1 MNLVALCLSFVA
13 ACDAPRKLELVS
25 PQERQV
31 FQRDQYGKAR
41 VVVAG
46 RCSDE
51 LKAIG
56 VTVYLADRT
65 SLAWRSLAL
74 TDVPGPL
81 HEFHGE
87 IEVPEGGWH
96 KLAIELR
103 QSHTYQEPV
112 GVDIGVGEVFVIAG
126 QSNSANFGEERFP
139 ALDDRVSAFDGKR
152 WSLAADPMPGVQDG
166 SQDGSPW
173 PLFGKLMRESLDVP
187 IGIAST
193 GFGGTTIGEWQPNTK
208 AKRGGYEFELYAGLR
223 DRVRALGDVRAI
235 LWHQGESDAER
246 NTTRDEYVARFEKL
260 ASQLDADTGAKHTWI
275 TARAT
280 FQPMTPP
287 ARMEIIRSAQTLLWE
302 RGLALRGPDTD
313 DMLGTLRHSTDHV
326 HFNRA
331 GLEEHARR
339 WHASV
344 IVLLK
349 SKTDAPAE
357 TKR

>member
-1 MNLVALCLSFVA
+1 MSLVALCLSFAA

-31 FQRDQYGKAR
+31 FQRDGHGSGK
-41 VVVAG
+41 VLVAG
-46 RCSDE
+46 RCSDG
-51 LKAIG
+51 LDAIHA
-56 VTVYLADRT
+56 VVRLAGGARLEWRT
-65 SLAWRSLAL
+65 FSF
-74 TDVPGPL
+74 TDVAGPMK
-81 HEFHGE
+81 EFRGE

-96 KLAIELR
+96 SLDIQMLPIDGVTLARVER
-103 QSHTYQEPV
+103 F
-112 GVDIGVGEVFVIAG
+112 GVGEVFVIAG
-126 QSNSANFGEERFP
+126 QSNSANFGEERFS
-139 ALDDRVSAFDGKR
+139 ALDDRVSAFDGES
-152 WSLAADPMPGVQDG
+152 WSLARDPMPGVQDG
-166 SQDGSPW
+166 SRDGSPW
-173 PLFGKLMRESLDVP
+173 PMFGKLMRESLGVP

-208 AKRGGYEFELYAGLR
+208 AKRGGYEFALYDGLR
-223 DRVRALGDVRAI
+223 DRVRALGAVRAI

-246 NTTRDEYVARFEKL
+246 NTTRDEYIARFAKL
-260 ASQLDADTGAKHTWI
+260 ASQLDTDTGTKHTWI

-287 ARMEIIRSAQTLLWE
+287 ARMDAIRAAQTLLWE
-302 RGLALRGPDTD
+302 RGLALQGPDTD
-313 DMLGTLRHSTDHV
+313 DMLGALRHSTDHV

-344 IVLLK
+344 IAHLK
-349 SKTDAPAE
+349 PKTDAPAE